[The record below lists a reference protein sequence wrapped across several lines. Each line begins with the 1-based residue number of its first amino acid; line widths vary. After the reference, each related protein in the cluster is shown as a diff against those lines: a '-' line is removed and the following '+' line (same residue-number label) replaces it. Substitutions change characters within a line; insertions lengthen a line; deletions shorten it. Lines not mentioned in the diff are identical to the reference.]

1 MAASTLSNT
10 AAWLSAPKAQFEVKP
25 APLGTPRENQILVR
39 NHAIAIN
46 PIDAKIHQGAP
57 YPVTFPAILGEDVA
71 GEVVAVGSNVTRF
84 RPGDRV
90 AGAAAGF
97 FTKRPEETAFQTY
110 TVLEANV
117 SCRLPHSL
125 SYEQAVIFPL
135 GLSTA
140 AAALFGADLL
150 DLRLPTYPARQP
162 TGGKEEVLLVWG
174 GASSV
179 GLNAIQLAVAAGYEV
194 LTTCSPANF
203 PLVERLGASRA
214 FDYRSPTVVADLV
227 AAVRQGKGR
236 TSVGAFDAVGGHAAC
251 VEFVR
256 RAAEGGGVKFVATA
270 VRGFVEPAP
279 GEGVRIR
286 QCQSLTI
293 KDNHIGQAVW
303 EDYLPQALEGG
314 GFVPAPEPRVV
325 GRGLEAVQAAV
336 ELKARGVSAREKVV
350 VVL

>member
-1 MAASTLSNT
+1 MATSTLSNT

-25 APLGTPRENQILVR
+25 APTGTPRENQILVR

-46 PIDAKIHQGAP
+46 PIDAKIHQGVP

-71 GEVVAVGSNVTRF
+71 GEVVAVGPGVTRF
-84 RPGDRV
+84 KMGDRV

-97 FTKRPEETAFQTY
+97 FTKRPKESAFQTY

-117 SCRLPHSL
+117 ACRLPDAL
-125 SYEQAVIFPL
+125 SYEQAVVFPL
-135 GLSTA
+135 GISTA

-150 DLRLPTYPARQP
+150 NLRLPTYPAREP
-162 TGGKEEVLLVWG
+162 TVGKEEVLLVWG

-203 PLVERLGASRA
+203 SLVERLGASRA
-214 FDYRSPTVVADLV
+214 FDYASPTVVADLV
-227 AAVRQGKGR
+227 AAVQQGKGKK

-256 RAAEGGGVKFVATA
+256 KAAEEGGGVKFVATA
-270 VRGFVEPAP
+270 VRGFADV
-279 GEGVRIR
+279 EGVGIK

-293 KDNHIGQAVW
+293 KDNHIGKAVW
-303 EDYLPQALEGG
+303 EDYLPRALEGG

-325 GRGLEAVQAAV
+325 GRGLEAVQAAI
-336 ELKARGVSAREKVV
+336 ELKAGGVSAREKVV